1 MKKPLLFSAIIVAVL
16 LLLDQWIKLTT
27 KTQFAPG
34 EFKPLLGD
42 WLVLHYT
49 ENPGMAF
56 GQTFGASM
64 WAKLSLSLFRVV
76 AIFLIVRYMI
86 KQIKLGTSREFLIVV
101 SLVLAGATGNLLDSM
116 FYDLFFSVDPC
127 VPFNQLAG
135 SGNKAICSA
144 GHFNYAVEL
153 RHQGFL
159 FGNVVDMFQFNVR
172 WPAGLPYIGGS
183 DVFPAIW
190 NLADF
195 CISVGLIW
203 AIIRQKTFFPK
214 DKSNEKVEEV
224 SL

>member
-1 MKKPLLFSAIIVAVL
+1 MKKPLLFSAILVAVL
-16 LLLDQWIKLTT
+16 LLLDQWIKLTI
-27 KTQFAPG
+27 KTQFSPG
-34 EFKPLLGD
+34 EFKPLLGN
-42 WLVLHYT
+42 WLALHYT

-56 GQTFGASM
+56 GQTFGASI
-64 WAKLSLSLFRVV
+64 WAKLSLSLFRIV
-76 AIFLIVRYMI
+76 AIGLIIRYLF

-116 FYDLFFSVDPC
+116 FYDLFFSIDPC
-127 VPFNQLAG
+127 IPFNQLAG
-135 SGNKAICSA
+135 SGHKAICHA

-172 WPAGLPYIGGS
+172 WPAGMPLVGGS

-195 CISVGLIW
+195 CISVGLFW
-203 AIIRQKTFFPK
+203 AIIRQKKFFPK
-214 DKSNEKVEEV
+214 EEV
-224 SL
+224 AASEE

>member
-1 MKKPLLFSAIIVAVL
+1 MKKPLLFSAILVAVL
-16 LLLDQWIKLTT
+16 LLLDQWIKLTI
-27 KTQFAPG
+27 KTQFSPG
-34 EFKPLLGD
+34 EFKPLLGN
-42 WLVLHYT
+42 WLALHYT

-64 WAKLSLSLFRVV
+64 WAKLSLSLFRIV
-76 AIFLIVRYMI
+76 AIGLIIRYLF

-116 FYDLFFSVDPC
+116 FYDLFFSIDPC
-127 VPFNQLAG
+127 IPFNQLAG
-135 SGNKAICSA
+135 SGHKAICHA

-172 WPAGLPYIGGS
+172 WPAGMPLVGGS

-195 CISVGLIW
+195 CISVGLFW
-203 AIIRQKTFFPK
+203 AIIRQKKFFPK
-214 DKSNEKVEEV
+214 EEAAA
-224 SL
+224 SEE

>member
-1 MKKPLLFSAIIVAVL
+1 VRKPLLFSAILVAVL
-16 LLLDQWIKLTT
+16 LLLDQWIKLTI
-27 KTQFAPG
+27 KTQFSPG
-34 EFKPLLGD
+34 EFRPLLGN
-42 WLVLHYT
+42 WLALHYT

-64 WAKLSLSLFRVV
+64 WAKLSLSLFRIV
-76 AIFLIVRYMI
+76 AIGLIIRYLF

-127 VPFNQLAG
+127 IPFNQLAG
-135 SGNKAICSA
+135 SGHKAICHA

-172 WPAGLPYIGGS
+172 WPAGMPLVGGS

-195 CISVGLIW
+195 CISIGLFW
-203 AIIRQKTFFPK
+203 AIIRQKKFFPK
-214 DKSNEKVEEV
+214 EV
-224 SL
+224 KTDAEA

>member
-1 MKKPLLFSAIIVAVL
+1 VRKPLLFSAILVAVL
-16 LLLDQWIKLTT
+16 LLLDQWIKLTI
-27 KTQFAPG
+27 KTQFSPG
-34 EFKPLLGD
+34 EFRPLLGN
-42 WLVLHYT
+42 WLALHYT

-64 WAKLSLSLFRVV
+64 WAKLSLSLFRIV
-76 AIFLIVRYMI
+76 AIGLIIRYLF

-116 FYDLFFSVDPC
+116 FYDLFFRVDPC
-127 VPFNQLAG
+127 IPFNQLAG
-135 SGNKAICSA
+135 SGHKAICHA

-172 WPAGLPYIGGS
+172 WPAGMPLVGGS

-195 CISVGLIW
+195 CISVGLFW
-203 AIIRQKTFFPK
+203 AIIRQKKFFPK
-214 DKSNEKVEEV
+214 EV
-224 SL
+224 KTDAEA

>member
-1 MKKPLLFSAIIVAVL
+1 M
-16 LLLDQWIKLTT
+16 D
-27 KTQFAPG
+27 
-34 EFKPLLGD
+34 
-42 WLVLHYT
+42 HYT

-64 WAKLSLSLFRVV
+64 WAKLSLSLFRIV
-76 AIFLIVRYMI
+76 AIGLIIRYLL
-86 KQIKLGTSREFLIVV
+86 KQIKLGTSKEFLIVV

-116 FYDLFFSVDPC
+116 FYDLFFNIDPC
-127 VPFNQLAG
+127 IPFNQLAG
-135 SGNKAICSA
+135 SGHKAICHA

-172 WPAGLPYIGGS
+172 WPAGMPLVGGS

-195 CISVGLIW
+195 CISVGLFW
-203 AIIRQKTFFPK
+203 AIIRQKKFFPK
-214 DKSNEKVEEV
+214 EV
-224 SL
+224 KTNTEA

>member
-1 MKKPLLFSAIIVAVL
+1 VRKPLLFSAILVAVL
-16 LLLDQWIKLTT
+16 LLLDQWIKLTI
-27 KTQFAPG
+27 KTQFSPG
-34 EFKPLLGD
+34 EFRPLLGN
-42 WLVLHYT
+42 WLALHYT

-64 WAKLSLSLFRVV
+64 WAKLSLSLFRIV
-76 AIFLIVRYMI
+76 AIGLIIRYLF

-127 VPFNQLAG
+127 IPFNQLAG
-135 SGNKAICSA
+135 SGHKAICHA

-172 WPAGLPYIGGS
+172 WPAGMPLVGGS

-195 CISVGLIW
+195 CISIGLFW
-203 AIIRQKTFFPK
+203 AIIRQKKFFPK
-214 DKSNEKVEEV
+214 EV
-224 SL
+224 KTEAEA

>member
-1 MKKPLLFSAIIVAVL
+1 MRKPLLFSAILVVVL
-16 LLLDQWIKLTT
+16 LLLDQWIKLTI
-27 KTQFAPG
+27 KTQFSPG
-34 EFKPLLGD
+34 EFRPLLGN
-42 WLVLHYT
+42 WLALHYT

-64 WAKLSLSLFRVV
+64 WAKLSLSLFRIV
-76 AIFLIVRYMI
+76 AIGLIIRYLF

-116 FYDLFFSVDPC
+116 FYDLFFTIDPC
-127 VPFNQLAG
+127 IPFNQLAG
-135 SGNKAICSA
+135 SGHKAICHA

-172 WPAGLPYIGGS
+172 WPAGMPLVGGS

-195 CISVGLIW
+195 CISVGLFW
-203 AIIRQKTFFPK
+203 AIIRQKKFFPK
-214 DKSNEKVEEV
+214 EETAA
-224 SL
+224 SEE

>member
-1 MKKPLLFSAIIVAVL
+1 VRKPLLFSAILVAVL
-16 LLLDQWIKLTT
+16 LLLDQWIKLTI
-27 KTQFAPG
+27 KTQFSPG
-34 EFKPLLGD
+34 EFRPLLGN
-42 WLVLHYT
+42 WLALHYT

-64 WAKLSLSLFRVV
+64 WAKLSLSLFRIV
-76 AIFLIVRYMI
+76 AIGLIIRYLF

-116 FYDLFFSVDPC
+116 FYDLFFRVDPC
-127 VPFNQLAG
+127 IPFNQLAG
-135 SGNKAICSA
+135 SGHKAICHA

-172 WPAGLPYIGGS
+172 WPEGMPLVGGS

-195 CISVGLIW
+195 CISVGLFW
-203 AIIRQKTFFPK
+203 AIIRQKKFFPK
-214 DKSNEKVEEV
+214 EV
-224 SL
+224 KTDAKA

>member
-1 MKKPLLFSAIIVAVL
+1 VRKPLLFSAILVAVL
-16 LLLDQWIKLTT
+16 LLLDQWIKLTI
-27 KTQFAPG
+27 KTQFSPG
-34 EFKPLLGD
+34 EFRPLLGN
-42 WLVLHYT
+42 WLALHYT

-64 WAKLSLSLFRVV
+64 WAKLSLSLFRIV
-76 AIFLIVRYMI
+76 AIGLIIRYLF

-116 FYDLFFSVDPC
+116 FYDLFFRVDPC
-127 VPFNQLAG
+127 IPFNQLAG
-135 SGNKAICSA
+135 SGHKAICHA

-172 WPAGLPYIGGS
+172 WPAGMPLVGGS

-195 CISVGLIW
+195 CISIGLFW
-203 AIIRQKTFFPK
+203 AIIRQKKFFPK
-214 DKSNEKVEEV
+214 EV
-224 SL
+224 KTDAEA

>member
-1 MKKPLLFSAIIVAVL
+1 VRKQLTICAVLVLVL
-16 LLLDQWIKLTT
+16 LLLDQWIKLSI
-27 KTQFAPG
+27 KTQFSPG
-34 EFKPLLGD
+34 EFKPLLGN

-56 GQTFGASM
+56 GQTFGASI
-64 WAKLSLSLFRVV
+64 WSKLSLSLFRMV
-76 AIFLIVRYMI
+76 AIVLIIRYLI
-86 KQIKLGTSREFLIVV
+86 KQIKLGATKEFLVVV
-101 SLVLAGATGNLLDSM
+101 SLVLAGATGNLIDSM

-127 VPFNQLAG
+127 VPFNQMAG
-135 SGNKAICSA
+135 SGNKAICTA
-144 GHFNYAVEL
+144 GHFKYAVEL

-172 WPAGLPYIGGS
+172 WPNGLPYIGGS

-203 AIIRQKTFFPK
+203 AIIRQKTFFR
-214 DKSNEKVEEV
+214 
-224 SL
+224 

>member
-1 MKKPLLFSAIIVAVL
+1 MKKPLLFSVILVTVL
-16 LLLDQWIKLTT
+16 LLLDQWIKLTI
-27 KTQFAPG
+27 KTQFSPG
-34 EFKPLLGD
+34 EFRPLLGN
-42 WLVLHYT
+42 WLALHYT

-64 WAKLSLSLFRVV
+64 WAKLSLSLFRIV
-76 AIFLIVRYMI
+76 AIGLIIRYLL
-86 KQIKLGTSREFLIVV
+86 KQIKFGTSREFLIVV

-127 VPFNQLAG
+127 IPFNQLAG
-135 SGNKAICSA
+135 SGHKAICHA

-172 WPAGLPYIGGS
+172 WPAGMPLVGGS

-195 CISVGLIW
+195 CISIGLFW
-203 AIIRQKTFFPK
+203 AIIRQKKFFPK
-214 DKSNEKVEEV
+214 EV
-224 SL
+224 KTDAEA

>member
-1 MKKPLLFSAIIVAVL
+1 MKKPLLFSVILVTVL
-16 LLLDQWIKLTT
+16 LLLDQWIKLTI
-27 KTQFAPG
+27 KTQFSPG
-34 EFKPLLGD
+34 EFRPLLGN
-42 WLVLHYT
+42 WLALHYT

-64 WAKLSLSLFRVV
+64 WAKLSLSLFRIV
-76 AIFLIVRYMI
+76 AIGLIIRYLL
-86 KQIKLGTSREFLIVV
+86 KQIKFGTSREFLIVV

-135 SGNKAICSA
+135 SGHKAICHA

-172 WPAGLPYIGGS
+172 WPAGMPLVGGS

-195 CISVGLIW
+195 CISVGLFW
-203 AIIRQKTFFPK
+203 AIIRQKKFFPK
-214 DKSNEKVEEV
+214 QVKTDAEV
-224 SL
+224 

>member
-1 MKKPLLFSAIIVAVL
+1 MKKPLLFSAILVGIL
-16 LLLDQWIKLTT
+16 LLLDQWIKLTI
-27 KTQFAPG
+27 KTQFEPG
-34 EFKPLLGD
+34 QFEPLIGN

-64 WAKLSLSLFRVV
+64 WAKLSLSLFRIV
-76 AIFLIVRYMI
+76 AIGLIVRYLWRQI
-86 KQIKLGTSREFLIVV
+86 KQGVSSEFLIVV

-116 FYDLFFSVDPC
+116 FYDLFFTLDPC

-135 SGNKAICSA
+135 SGHKAVCHA
-144 GHFNYAVEL
+144 GHFDYAVEL

-172 WPAGLPYIGGS
+172 WPNSFPIVGGS
-183 DVFPAIW
+183 DIFPAIW

-203 AIIRQKTFFPK
+203 AIIRQKKFFPK
-214 DKSNEKVEEV
+214 EEKTVG
-224 SL
+224 

>member
-1 MKKPLLFSAIIVAVL
+1 MRKQALLVSAIVLVL
-16 LLLDQWIKLTT
+16 LILDQWIKLSI

-34 EFKPLLGD
+34 EFKPVFGT
-42 WLVLHYT
+42 WFILHYT

-76 AIFLIVRYMI
+76 AIGLIIRYLVQQMK
-86 KQIKLGTSREFLIVV
+86 KQTTKEFIVVV

-127 VPFNQLAG
+127 VAFNQMPG
-135 SGNKAICSA
+135 SGIKAICSER
-144 GHFNYAVEL
+144 HFSYPIEL

-159 FGNVVDMFQFNVR
+159 FGNVVDMFQFNLT
-172 WPAGLPYIGGS
+172 WPSKMPVLGGQQI
-183 DVFPAIW
+183 FPAIW

-195 CISVGLIW
+195 CISTGLIW
-203 AIIRQKTFFPK
+203 AIFRQKKFFPK
-214 DKSNEKVEEV
+214 KPVADSVGSAN
-224 SL
+224 

>member
-1 MKKPLLFSAIIVAVL
+1 VRKPLLFSAILVAVL
-16 LLLDQWIKLTT
+16 LLLDQWIKLTI
-27 KTQFAPG
+27 KTQFSPG
-34 EFKPLLGD
+34 EFRPLLGN
-42 WLVLHYT
+42 WLALHYT

-64 WAKLSLSLFRVV
+64 WAKLSLSLFRIV
-76 AIFLIVRYMI
+76 AIGLIIRYLF

-127 VPFNQLAG
+127 IPFNQLAG
-135 SGNKAICSA
+135 SGHKAICHA

-172 WPAGLPYIGGS
+172 WPAGMPLVGGS

-195 CISVGLIW
+195 CISVGLFW
-203 AIIRQKTFFPK
+203 AIIRQKKFFPK
-214 DKSNEKVEEV
+214 EV
-224 SL
+224 KTDAEA

>member
-1 MKKPLLFSAIIVAVL
+1 MRKPLLFSAILVAVL
-16 LLLDQWIKLTT
+16 LLLDQWIKLTI
-27 KTQFAPG
+27 KTQFSPG
-34 EFKPLLGD
+34 EFRPLLGN
-42 WLVLHYT
+42 WLALHYT

-64 WAKLSLSLFRVV
+64 WAKLSLSLFRIV
-76 AIFLIVRYMI
+76 AIGLIIRYLF

-116 FYDLFFSVDPC
+116 FYDLFFSVEPC
-127 VPFNQLAG
+127 IPFNQLAG
-135 SGNKAICSA
+135 SGHKAICHA

-172 WPAGLPYIGGS
+172 WPAGMPLVGGS

-195 CISVGLIW
+195 CISVGLFW
-203 AIIRQKTFFPK
+203 AIIRQKKFFPK
-214 DKSNEKVEEV
+214 EV
-224 SL
+224 KTDAEA

>member
-1 MKKPLLFSAIIVAVL
+1 MKKPLLFSAFLVAVL
-16 LLLDQWIKLTT
+16 LLLDQWIKLTI
-27 KTQFAPG
+27 KTQFSPG
-34 EFKPLLGD
+34 EFRPLLGN
-42 WLVLHYT
+42 WLALHYT

-64 WAKLSLSLFRVV
+64 WAKLSLSLFRIV
-76 AIFLIVRYMI
+76 AIGLIIRYLF
-86 KQIKLGTSREFLIVV
+86 KQIKTGTSREFLIVV

-116 FYDLFFSVDPC
+116 FYDLFFNIDPC
-127 VPFNQLAG
+127 IPFNQLAG
-135 SGNKAICSA
+135 SGHKAICHA

-172 WPAGLPYIGGS
+172 WPSGMPLVGGS

-195 CISVGLIW
+195 CISVGLFW
-203 AIIRQKTFFPK
+203 AIIRQKKFFPK
-214 DKSNEKVEEV
+214 EV
-224 SL
+224 KPETEV

>member
-1 MKKPLLFSAIIVAVL
+1 MKKPLLFSAILVGIL
-16 LLLDQWIKLTT
+16 LLLDQWIKLAI
-27 KTQFAPG
+27 KTQFEPG
-34 EFKPLLGD
+34 QFEPLLGN

-49 ENPGMAF
+49 ENQGMAF

-64 WAKLSLSLFRVV
+64 WAKLSLSLFRIV
-76 AIFLIVRYMI
+76 AIGLIVRYLW
-86 KQIKLGTSREFLIVV
+86 KQMKQGVSREFLIVV

-116 FYDLFFSVDPC
+116 FYDLFFTLDPC

-135 SGNKAICSA
+135 SGHKAVCHA
-144 GHFNYAVEL
+144 GHFDYAVEL

-172 WPAGLPYIGGS
+172 WPNSFPIVGGS
-183 DVFPAIW
+183 DIFPAIW

-203 AIIRQKTFFPK
+203 AIIRQKKFFPK
-214 DKSNEKVEEV
+214 EEKTVG
-224 SL
+224 

>member
-1 MKKPLLFSAIIVAVL
+1 MLFSAILVAVL
-16 LLLDQWIKLTT
+16 LLLDQWIKLTI
-27 KTQFAPG
+27 KTQFSPG
-34 EFKPLLGD
+34 EFRPLLGN
-42 WLVLHYT
+42 WLALHYT

-64 WAKLSLSLFRVV
+64 WAKLSLSLFRIV
-76 AIFLIVRYMI
+76 AIGLIIRYLF

-127 VPFNQLAG
+127 IPFNQLAG
-135 SGNKAICSA
+135 SGHKAICHA

-172 WPAGLPYIGGS
+172 WPEGMPLVGGS

-195 CISVGLIW
+195 CISVGLFW
-203 AIIRQKTFFPK
+203 AIIRQKKFFPK
-214 DKSNEKVEEV
+214 EV
-224 SL
+224 KTDAEA

>member
-1 MKKPLLFSAIIVAVL
+1 VRKPLLFSAILVAVL
-16 LLLDQWIKLTT
+16 LLLDQWIKLTI
-27 KTQFAPG
+27 KTQFSPG
-34 EFKPLLGD
+34 EFRPLLGN
-42 WLVLHYT
+42 WLALHYT

-64 WAKLSLSLFRVV
+64 WAKLSLSLFRIV
-76 AIFLIVRYMI
+76 AIGLIIRYLF

-127 VPFNQLAG
+127 IPFNQLAG
-135 SGNKAICSA
+135 SGHKAICHA

-172 WPAGLPYIGGS
+172 WPAGIPLVGGS

-195 CISVGLIW
+195 CISVGLFW
-203 AIIRQKTFFPK
+203 AIIRQKKFFPK
-214 DKSNEKVEEV
+214 EV
-224 SL
+224 KTDAEV

>member
-1 MKKPLLFSAIIVAVL
+1 MRKQLTICAVLVLVL
-16 LLLDQWIKLTT
+16 LLLDQWIKLSI
-27 KTQFAPG
+27 KTQFSPG
-34 EFKPLLGD
+34 EFKPLLGN

-56 GQTFGASM
+56 GQTFGASI
-64 WAKLSLSLFRVV
+64 WSKLSLSLFRMV
-76 AIFLIVRYMI
+76 AIVLIIRYLI
-86 KQIKLGTSREFLIVV
+86 KQIKLGATKEFLVVV
-101 SLVLAGATGNLLDSM
+101 SLVLAGATGNLIDSM

-127 VPFNQLAG
+127 VPFNQMVG
-135 SGNKAICSA
+135 SGNKAICTT
-144 GHFNYAVEL
+144 GHFKYAVEL

-172 WPAGLPYIGGS
+172 WPNGLPYIGGS

-203 AIIRQKTFFPK
+203 AIIRQKTFFR
-214 DKSNEKVEEV
+214 
-224 SL
+224 

>member
-1 MKKPLLFSAIIVAVL
+1 VKKPLLFSAILVGIL
-16 LLLDQWIKLTT
+16 LLLDQWIKLTI
-27 KTQFAPG
+27 KTQFEPG
-34 EFKPLLGD
+34 QFEPLIGN

-64 WAKLSLSLFRVV
+64 WAKLSLSLFRIV
-76 AIFLIVRYMI
+76 AIGLIVRYLWRQI
-86 KQIKLGTSREFLIVV
+86 KQGVSSEFLIVV

-116 FYDLFFSVDPC
+116 FYDLFFTLDPC
-127 VPFNQLAG
+127 VPFNQLPG
-135 SGNKAICSA
+135 SGHKAVCHA
-144 GHFNYAVEL
+144 GHFDYAVEL

-172 WPAGLPYIGGS
+172 WPNSFPIVGGS
-183 DVFPAIW
+183 DIFPAIW

-203 AIIRQKTFFPK
+203 AIIRQKKFFPK
-214 DKSNEKVEEV
+214 EEKTVG
-224 SL
+224 

>member
-1 MKKPLLFSAIIVAVL
+1 
-16 LLLDQWIKLTT
+16 
-27 KTQFAPG
+27 
-34 EFKPLLGD
+34 
-42 WLVLHYT
+42 VLHYT

-64 WAKLSLSLFRVV
+64 WAKLSLSLFRIV
-76 AIFLIVRYMI
+76 AIGLIVRYLW
-86 KQIKLGTSREFLIVV
+86 KQMKQGVSREFLIVV

-116 FYDLFFSVDPC
+116 FYDLFFTLDPC

-135 SGNKAICSA
+135 SGHKAVCHA
-144 GHFNYAVEL
+144 GHFDYAVEL

-172 WPAGLPYIGGS
+172 WPNSFPIVGGS
-183 DVFPAIW
+183 DIFPAIW

-203 AIIRQKTFFPK
+203 AIIRQKKFFPK
-214 DKSNEKVEEV
+214 EEKTVG
-224 SL
+224 